1 MHCKKN
7 LTVNVIKIIMGEKD
21 GKKVRQDLQALGI
34 QESLRCHP
42 ESPMDDAQ
50 RRTTPIL
57 WGCVKY

>member
-21 GKKVRQDLQALGI
+21 GKKMRQDLQVLGI

-50 RRTTPIL
+50 R
-57 WGCVKY
+57 

>member
-1 MHCKKN
+1 M
-7 LTVNVIKIIMGEKD
+7 
-21 GKKVRQDLQALGI
+21 RQDLQVLGI

-50 RRTTPIL
+50 RWATPIL

>member
-57 WGCVKY
+57 